1 MIDKNSFAK
10 NFMVNISPEDLPFAD
25 ALNGVFDYLPRRR
38 WVFLPYSVIPLSE
51 VGFSPERIREVICGS
66 PPNDEERDSIR
77 WAVKLTKTVSE
88 TVSKINTE
96 NELDLIIKAGKI
108 AGKKLNDESAVRVLN
123 SLRRLMTETPLI
135 EYYLKRK
142 EEIGRIIVGS
152 NLT

>member
-1 MIDKNSFAK
+1 VHKQDRTID
-10 NFMVNISPEDLPFAD
+10 ISPEDLPFAD

-38 WVFLPYSVIPLSE
+38 WVFLPYSAIPLSE

>member
-1 MIDKNSFAK
+1 
-10 NFMVNISPEDLPFAD
+10 
-25 ALNGVFDYLPRRR
+25 
-38 WVFLPYSVIPLSE
+38 VIPLSE